1 MFKPFSQPNILS
13 LSLCLSMVASF
24 ATPFAALADSYQ
36 DIANSS
42 LVEGEVQDV
51 DKNDVDRRKSAEE
64 QVPHKGGTKSEA
76 FQNDVSEKDSA
87 KKSTMMQD
95 VVEEKHDAKKELDK
109 VLPKRDQEPITPV
122 SECKG
127 FVLTTP
133 AERGEVSAFRKH
145 KLTGTPKLGLA
156 LGGGG
161 ARGAAEVGA
170 LKVLEAEGIKFD
182 YVTGTSVGAVVGG
195 FHCMGATAEQLEE
208 MFIQGNVMR
217 KFMTVP
223 ITLRIAAAP
232 LMLLP
237 RVFGSKEY
245 DGLYKGNLFRKF
257 LVKNM
262 REQEQRIEDLKIPF
276 AALALNLLD
285 GKPYM
290 LRAGNLGYVMQ
301 ASCAVPSLRKPVEIE
316 GQLFCDGGTVCNLP
330 VKQCRELGADVI
342 IAINVDEP
350 FVPLPLSHF
359 RKMGSV
365 TKRYIDW
372 SLYEIDE
379 AQSAMADITI
389 HPDTSE
395 ISLISTKRKDAVRA
409 LKSGEEEARRMLPQ
423 IRRLLTEKGIPIYGV
438 TK

>member
-1 MFKPFSQPNILS
+1 MFSLGAPLS
-13 LSLCLSMVASF
+13 AF
-24 ATPFAALADSYQ
+24 ADSYQ

-42 LVEGEVQDV
+42 LVEGKVQDV
-51 DKNDVDRRKSAEE
+51 DNADVDRRKSKEE
-64 QVPHKGGTKSEA
+64 ISKKGGSKSEA
-76 FQNDVSEKDSA
+76 FQNDADKNDADKKDGV
-87 KKSTMMQD
+87 KKDGVMQD
-95 VVEEKHDAKKELDK
+95 IVEEKQDAKKELNK
-109 VLPKRDQEPITPV
+109 VLKKEDQEPIAPV

-127 FVLTTP
+127 FVLTSP
-133 AERGEVSAFRKH
+133 AERGEVSAFRQH
-145 KLTGTPKLGLA
+145 KPTGTPKLGLA

-208 MFIQGNVMR
+208 MFIQGDVMR

-223 ITLRIAAAP
+223 ISLRIAAAP

-262 REQEQRIEDLKIPF
+262 SEQEQRIEDLKTPF

-290 LRAGNLGYVMQ
+290 LRAGSLGYAMQ

-359 RKMGSV
+359 RKIGSV

-372 SLYEIDE
+372 TLFEIDE

-395 ISLISTKRKDAVRA
+395 ISLISTKRKDAIRA
-409 LKSGEEEARRMLPQ
+409 LKSGEEEARRMMPQ
-423 IRRLLTEKGIPIYGV
+423 IRKLLTEKGIPFYGV